1 MLNEKLLASNVLRRI
16 YKDSGFQATRF
27 GAEGNSAKLAGNEE
41 VAEEFAKY
49 SKEHAQTAST
59 AFNELKARGEAL
71 N

>member
-16 YKDSGFQATRF
+16 YKDSSFRSTQLN
-27 GAEGNSAKLAGNEE
+27 AERISAQLAGNPEAADVFFNDSE
-41 VAEEFAKY
+41 
-49 SKEHAQTAST
+49 EHAQTART